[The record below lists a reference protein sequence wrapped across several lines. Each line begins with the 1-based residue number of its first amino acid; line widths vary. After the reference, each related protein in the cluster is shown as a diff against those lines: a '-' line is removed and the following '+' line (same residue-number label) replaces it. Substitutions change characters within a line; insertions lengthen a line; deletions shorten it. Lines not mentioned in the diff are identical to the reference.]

1 MQKGDL
7 LPDGIWITERAEQT
21 AFAGGRRLWNGDRI
35 MAKVIMVQ
43 GTMSN
48 AGKSLIV
55 AGLCRIFRQD
65 GYRVAPFKSQNMAL
79 NSFITKEGL
88 EMGRAQVMQAEAA
101 GVEPVA
107 AMNPILLKPTTH
119 VGSQVIVNGEVL
131 GNMSA
136 RDYFAYKKQL
146 IPEIKKAFRELEKDN
161 DIIVIEGAG
170 SPAEINLR
178 ENDIVNMGLAELL
191 DAPVLLVGD
200 IDRGGVFAQLLG
212 TLMLLEKTEKERVKG
227 LIINKFRG
235 DKTIL
240 DPGVV
245 MLEERGHVPVVGVV
259 PYMEL
264 SIDDEDSLSSRFD
277 RREEGLIDIAVIRYP
292 RISNFTDLSVL
303 EQIGQ
308 VSVRYVDSV
317 RDLHHPDMIVLPGSK
332 NTMAD
337 LKWMRENGLEALIK
351 KKAQDTIVFGIC
363 GGYQMLGET
372 ISDPYQVESGGSMK
386 GMGLLP
392 AATEL
397 KQEKTRTQVTGTFG
411 EISGALS
418 GLSGKSVRGYEIHMG
433 STGYGGSIADSENV
447 RQPESRSDE
456 KGYVCRIQNEADGS
470 VKYDGIFSGNVYG
483 TYVHGIFDEGTLAE
497 TLVGILAARKGVALD
512 TGQMISYGQF
522 KQMQYDKL
530 ADGVRKSMDMEA
542 VYAMLREA
550 AI

>member
-7 LPDGIWITERAEQT
+7 LPDGIWITEQAEQT

-55 AGLCRIFRQD
+55 AGLCRIFKQD

-136 RDYFAYKKQL
+136 RDYFVYKKQL
-146 IPEIKKAFRELEKDN
+146 IPEIKKAFRELERDN

-277 RREEGLIDIAVIRYP
+277 RKEEGLIDIAVIRYP

-372 ISDPYQVESGGSMK
+372 ICDPYQVENGGSMK

-411 EISGALS
+411 KISGALS

-433 STGYGGSIADSENV
+433 STVDSESIVDSENV

-497 TLVGILAARKGVALD
+497 TLVGILAERKGVVLD

-530 ADGVRKSMDMEA
+530 ADGLRESMDMEA